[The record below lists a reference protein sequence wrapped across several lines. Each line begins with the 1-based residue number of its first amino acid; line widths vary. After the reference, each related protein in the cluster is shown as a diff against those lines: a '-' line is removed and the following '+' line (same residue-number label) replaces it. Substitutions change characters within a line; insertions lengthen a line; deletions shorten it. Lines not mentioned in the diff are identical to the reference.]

1 MLFSEFEWV
10 FIYVFA
16 FGLSDIFV
24 KKYVKTTFY
33 QVCYYL
39 LLGCIGGFLL
49 LHNCCYLQNP
59 TI

>member
-49 LHNCCYLQNP
+49 LHNCCYLQN
-59 TI
+59 